1 MRDSFDRHITY
12 LRISVTDK
20 CNLRCRYCMPWDG
33 VPRRRHQDFLSLEQM
48 AEVARAAAG
57 LGIAKVRLT
66 GGEPLVKRGIVD
78 LVRMIAAIDGIDHL
92 AMTTNGTL
100 LGPLARPLR
109 EAGLDSV
116 NLSLDTLD
124 PGRYRELTRGG
135 SIDDAL
141 AGLAAALGA
150 DLPVKINMVVLE
162 DTPAGEVERMRAFAA
177 SRGARLQLINHFV
190 LGEPKQDRIAFD
202 RPPPCE
208 RCNRIRLTADG
219 MLKPCL
225 HSDEEVRLDFSRLE
239 ESLREAILA
248 KPRRGGVCTARAM
261 PQIGG

>member
-1 MRDSFDRHITY
+1 MRDSFDRDVTY

-20 CNLRCRYCMPWDG
+20 CNLRCRYCMPPEG
-33 VPRRRHQDFLSLEQM
+33 VNLRRHGDFLSLEQM
-48 AEVARAAAG
+48 AAVARAAAG

-78 LVRMIAAIDGIDHL
+78 LVAMIAAIDGVEHL

-100 LGPLARPLR
+100 LASLARPLR
-109 EAGLDSV
+109 EAGLDSI

-135 SIDDAL
+135 NIDDAL
-141 AGLAAALGA
+141 AGLSAALAAGF
-150 DLPVKINMVVLE
+150 PVKINMVMLG
-162 DTPAGEVERMRAFAA
+162 DTPAGEVDRMRDFAA
-177 SRGARLQLINHFV
+177 AQGARLQLINHFSV
-190 LGEPKQDRIAFD
+190 AETKRDQPAFD

-225 HSDEEVRLDFSRLE
+225 HSDEEIRLDFTRLE

-248 KPRRGGVCTARAM
+248 KPQRGGACTERAM
-261 PQIGG
+261 SQIGG